1 MRIVLRIVVILLL
14 LLLISGI
21 IFTSCMTFRTSD
33 AKTVEYFKKRNMDV
47 RINRVDLA
55 GRELHYFETI
65 RTADTM
71 PLIVFVHGAPGAAD
85 NYYKYLSDSMLLTK
99 AQLVAIDRPGY
110 GYSGYGK
117 SEPSIEKQHAAVCKI
132 VEMFPKASKV
142 ILVGHSY
149 GGPIVAKC
157 AMMNPERFAGLMMLA
172 PVNDPASEKVFWYA
186 NFARWTLTRWM
197 LSKAL
202 QVSGDEK
209 FAHIAELK
217 KMENDWATIKIPIVH
232 IHGMKDKDLA
242 PPANIEFSK
251 KHINPQMLKLVV
263 LPEASHFIPWS
274 DYDVVKKELLELL
287 DR

>member
-1 MRIVLRIVVILLL
+1 
-14 LLLISGI
+14 
-21 IFTSCMTFRTSD
+21 
-33 AKTVEYFKKRNMDV
+33 MDV
-47 RINRVDLA
+47 RINNVELA
-55 GRELHYFETI
+55 GRELHYFETTRI
-65 RTADTM
+65 SDTM

-85 NYYKYLSDSMLLTK
+85 NYYKYLSDSMLLAK

-117 SEPSIEKQHAAVCKI
+117 SEPSIEKQTEAVCKI
-132 VEMFPKASKV
+132 VGMFPKASKV

-157 AMMNPERFAGLMMLA
+157 AMMHPEKFAAAIMLA

-202 QVSGDEK
+202 RVSGDEK

-217 KMENDWATIKIPIVH
+217 KMQNDWSHIAIPIVH
-232 IHGMKDKDLA
+232 IHGMKDKNLA
-242 PPANIEFSK
+242 PTSNIEFSK
-251 KHINPQMLKLVV
+251 THINPNFLKLII

-274 DYDVVKKELLELL
+274 DYGVVKKELVELL
-287 DR
+287 DRK